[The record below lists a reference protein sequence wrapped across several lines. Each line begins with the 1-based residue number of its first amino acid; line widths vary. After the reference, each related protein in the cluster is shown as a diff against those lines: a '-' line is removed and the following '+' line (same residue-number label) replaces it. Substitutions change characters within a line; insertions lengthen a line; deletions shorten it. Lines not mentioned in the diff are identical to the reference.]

1 MTPGSD
7 LIITVG
13 MRSKSNLPGGMSFTA
28 DATSENKSLQ
38 LRFGSFSLRIV
49 PFSPLKFNIKADN
62 GRLKVRRVAHVQF
75 CGISLWNEISLF
87 PTASL

>member
-28 DATSENKSLQ
+28 DASADATSENKSLQ

-49 PFSPLKFNIKADN
+49 PFS
-62 GRLKVRRVAHVQF
+62 
-75 CGISLWNEISLF
+75 SL
-87 PTASL
+87 

>member
-38 LRFGSFSLRIV
+38 LRFGSFSLRII
-49 PFSPLKFNIKADN
+49 PFS
-62 GRLKVRRVAHVQF
+62 
-75 CGISLWNEISLF
+75 SL
-87 PTASL
+87 